1 MKMICDKYIV
11 ETRFYDKS
19 VQRELFLPKNSIL
32 LKNNISGV
40 NVSFDEFC
48 SLIGWIK
55 IENIDINQ
63 FYELNNDLYIKH
75 YEIKDYLLFY
85 IEHIKFIKFDRPIF
99 VEPKE
104 FMQKTNLNDYYLIHK
119 NKDKL
124 DNEII
129 EIIKNNKDIS
139 NKSLKKYIIR
149 GNIYRID
156 KILNVNGVHDI
167 EVYTVDENNISV
179 YHTNIFSLFV
189 LLDNPFTDNNKE
201 MIISTTSYNKF
212 IEMQNNI
219 LNNINHK
226 INRIFI

>member
-1 MKMICDKYIV
+1 MKMICDKYVV

-19 VQRELFLPKNSIL
+19 AQRELFLPKNSIL

-40 NVSFDEFC
+40 NVSFEEFC

-55 IENIDINQ
+55 IEDIDINQ
-63 FYELNNDLYIKH
+63 FYELNNGLHIKH

-99 VEPKE
+99 VESKE

-119 NKDKL
+119 KKDKL
-124 DNEII
+124 DNEIL

-139 NKSLKKYIIR
+139 NKTLKKYIIR
-149 GNIYRID
+149 GDIYRID

-189 LLDNPFTDNNKE
+189 LLDNPFTDSNKE

-212 IEMQNNI
+212 IEMQNII

-226 INRIFI
+226 INKIFI

>member
-40 NVSFDEFC
+40 NVSFEEFC

-55 IENIDINQ
+55 IEDIDIDQ
-63 FYELNNDLYIKH
+63 FYELNNGLHIKH
-75 YEIKDYLLFY
+75 YEIKDYFLFY

-119 NKDKL
+119 YKDKL
-124 DNEII
+124 DNEIL

-179 YHTNIFSLFV
+179 YHTNIFSLFA
-189 LLDNPFTDNNKE
+189 LLDNPFTDSNKE

-212 IEMQNNI
+212 IEMQNKI

-226 INRIFI
+226 IGLL

>member
-1 MKMICDKYIV
+1 MICDKYIV

-19 VQRELFLPKNSIL
+19 EQRELFLPKNSIL

-63 FYELNNDLYIKH
+63 FYELNNSLHIKH
-75 YEIKDYLLFY
+75 YEIKDYILFY
-85 IEHIKFIKFDRPIF
+85 IEHIKFIKFDKPIF
-99 VEPKE
+99 VQPKE
-104 FMQKTNLNDYYLIHK
+104 FMKKTNLNDYYLIHK

-149 GNIYRID
+149 GDIYRID

-167 EVYTVDENNISV
+167 EVYTVDKNNISI
-179 YHTNIFSLFV
+179 YHINIFSLFA
-189 LLDNPFTDNNKE
+189 LIDNPFTDSNKE